1 MKIRYYQNINGIR
14 WLGFFLAMASAF
26 LLSGGNPSL
35 QWVGWGIACFSC
47 SIWIYMGWKDNDI
60 PRTLMEVMYCILAI
74 RGVINWIQ

>member
-1 MKIRYYQNINGIR
+1 MVNIVCVYWGNKYSPDYV
-14 WLGFFLAMASAF
+14 MASAF

-60 PRTLMEVMYCILAI
+60 PRTLMEVIS
-74 RGVINWIQ
+74 RGIFKTL